1 MRYDVASMSLRS
13 VCPQGDCGYI
23 AFGDDEKE
31 VRRDLLYH
39 LMDCHG
45 INRIPEGAQ
54 FVEDLAAGQ

>member
-1 MRYDVASMSLRS
+1 MRCDVAPMSLRA

-23 AFGDDEKE
+23 AFGDDERE

-45 INRIPEGAQ
+45 VNYVPDGVK
-54 FVEDLAAGQ
+54 FTEDLAAGR